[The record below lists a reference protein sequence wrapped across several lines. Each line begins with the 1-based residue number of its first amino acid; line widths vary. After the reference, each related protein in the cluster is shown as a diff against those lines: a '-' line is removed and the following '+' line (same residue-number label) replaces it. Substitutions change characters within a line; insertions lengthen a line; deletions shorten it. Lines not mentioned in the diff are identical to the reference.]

1 MENLGQAYAKILN
14 PHLISIQNN
23 LAPSMQIFNDMQ
35 KYLAPAARITEQMNP
50 MIKSVAS
57 LAEFASPL
65 TNYDFMNSNVM
76 RASEESKRS
85 IAQAVEN
92 SILRYIQPLNLPNL
106 NLSNRHI
113 ANQIIGNMP
122 KPYFSDIT
130 KMIKPPTFDMSKYD
144 FRIGVATQELENVV
158 ADEPEVVAKKL
169 FFKDTSNPSNEFEAN
184 FFDILNEYR
193 EVLYDYKELLKEINA
208 TKNKD
213 VTEKPSNEKHDSP
226 AFYKDKMWYAEVIVS
241 NILGLMISDFFSK
254 TIGADPT
261 NTIGFVLLLSCLVRF
276 IKSKP

>member
-1 MENLGQAYAKILN
+1 MENLGQVYAKILN

-92 SILRYIQPLNLPNL
+92 SILRYIQPLNLLNL

-130 KMIKPPTFDMSKYD
+130 KMVKPPTFDMSKYD

-158 ADEPEVVAKKL
+158 ADEPDVVTENL
-169 FFKDTSNPSNEFEAN
+169 LFKDTSNPSNEFEAK
-184 FFDILNEYR
+184 FFDILNEHR
-193 EVLYDYKELLKEINA
+193 KVLYDSKELFKEINTA
-208 TKNKD
+208 KNKD
-213 VTEKPSNEKHDSP
+213 ITEKPSNEKHGSP
-226 AFYKDKMWYAEVIVS
+226 AFYKDKMWYAEEIASNLLNLVIS
-241 NILGLMISDFFSK
+241 AIFAK
-254 TIGADPT
+254 TIGVDPT
-261 NTIGFVLLLSCLVRF
+261 NTIGFVLLLGCLLRF
-276 IKSKP
+276 IKPKL

>member
-1 MENLGQAYAKILN
+1 MENLGQVYAKILN

-92 SILRYIQPLNLPNL
+92 SILRYIQPLNFPNQ
-106 NLSNRHI
+106 NI
-113 ANQIIGNMP
+113 ANNIIANTP
-122 KPYFSDIT
+122 KPYFPDIV
-130 KMIKPPTFDMSKYD
+130 KVVRPPKFDMSKYD
-144 FRIGVATQELENVV
+144 FRIDVLQQGVSKNLSFLLENSSQTINVEEDYV
-158 ADEPEVVAKKL
+158 FTDFDKPSPKSTVYAKDNNQYANDINEIKGL
-169 FFKDTSNPSNEFEAN
+169 LRQVYKRQEEQMNYSSEKNIQESKQSDNSNESSQFNTLA
-184 FFDILNEYR
+184 FISG
-193 EVLYDYKELLKEINA
+193 VMTLLSLMTAPKEIYEFLVWV
-208 TKNKD
+208 D
-213 VTEKPSNEKHDSP
+213 Q
-226 AFYKDKMWYAEVIVS
+226 IVS
-241 NILGLMISDFFSK
+241 FLINK
-254 TIGADPT
+254 
-261 NTIGFVLLLSCLVRF
+261 
-276 IKSKP
+276 